1 MCYCKKC
8 GNQLSD
14 DMLFC
19 QKCGTKVEAAAKE
32 ERPAATYPILENI
45 ENTPI
50 KQKAK
55 NKNGARVFGI
65 IALVLIVIIFIAT
78 IGSNNND
85 NSNNAD
91 GNNQSQVE
99 NNGNSTEQKQDE
111 KKSGEDYE
119 LLVWEA
125 FWEGASDYLGVEY
138 SAYKMW
144 DTVYDYIQD
153 FETSDGYT
161 AHYYLIRTAFET
173 TNVLGQKITHQVT
186 ARCYYAPEYS
196 NTVYTTYMTLNGE
209 TVYYD
214 EETEC
219 WLMAMDDGGAA
230 PATSEESTGIL
241 WSAFVNAYN
250 EMAAEDPEG
259 NGYLIDAEIS
269 GNALEYSFP
278 NGETLS
284 VDLTNG
290 KHIIRMEYI
299 YPSTG
304 TSDQTIIMH
313 RWWVIS
319 SIVGAIQHELYGNDW
334 SEAVSTK
341 TEAILA
347 EVALAG
353 GSDEDKATY
362 QSGKALTS
370 SDLEHSIIYT
380 RYVDLEKEQSLF
392 IVYGYSDDVLTPPT
406 ESETTPTIDVN
417 DNNDSTAK
425 QETVPPYIST
435 EDMNEFLVAYILPQY
450 VTLQGDLHNAVEYD
464 SSDSTDW
471 CYKLVGQVGA
481 DSYEAMVY
489 PFQLGKGNEIT
500 DLWIAYL
507 YWNGELVEQNDYS
520 ERINYSPKKYW

>member
-1 MCYCKKC
+1 MRYCKKC

-32 ERPAATYPILENI
+32 ERPAAAYPVLENI
-45 ENTPI
+45 ESTPT
-50 KQKAK
+50 KQKTK

-78 IGSNNND
+78 IGSNSND
-85 NSNNAD
+85 NSNNAG
-91 GNNQSQVE
+91 GNNLSQVE

-125 FWEGASDYLGVEY
+125 FWEGASDYFGVEY

-219 WLMAMDDGGAA
+219 WLMDMDDGGSV

-241 WSAFVNAYN
+241 
-250 EMAAEDPEG
+250 
-259 NGYLIDAEIS
+259 
-269 GNALEYSFP
+269 
-278 NGETLS
+278 
-284 VDLTNG
+284 
-290 KHIIRMEYI
+290 
-299 YPSTG
+299 
-304 TSDQTIIMH
+304 
-313 RWWVIS
+313 
-319 SIVGAIQHELYGNDW
+319 
-334 SEAVSTK
+334 
-341 TEAILA
+341 
-347 EVALAG
+347 
-353 GSDEDKATY
+353 
-362 QSGKALTS
+362 
-370 SDLEHSIIYT
+370 
-380 RYVDLEKEQSLF
+380 
-392 IVYGYSDDVLTPPT
+392 
-406 ESETTPTIDVN
+406 
-417 DNNDSTAK
+417 
-425 QETVPPYIST
+425 
-435 EDMNEFLVAYILPQY
+435 
-450 VTLQGDLHNAVEYD
+450 
-464 SSDSTDW
+464 
-471 CYKLVGQVGA
+471 
-481 DSYEAMVY
+481 
-489 PFQLGKGNEIT
+489 
-500 DLWIAYL
+500 
-507 YWNGELVEQNDYS
+507 
-520 ERINYSPKKYW
+520 

>member
-1 MCYCKKC
+1 MRYCKKC

-19 QKCGTKVEAAAKE
+19 QKCGTKVEAAAKG
-32 ERPAATYPILENI
+32 ERPAAAYPVLENI
-45 ENTPI
+45 ESTPT

-91 GNNQSQVE
+91 SNNQSQVV

-125 FWEGASDYLGVEY
+125 FWEGASDYFGVEY

-219 WLMAMDDGGAA
+219 WLMDMDDGGSA

-241 WSAFVNAYN
+241 WSAFVSAYN

-269 GNALEYSFP
+269 GNTLEYSFP

-284 VDLTNG
+284 VDVTNG

-319 SIVGAIQHELYGNDW
+319 SIVGAIQHELHGNDW
-334 SEAVSTK
+334 SDAVSTK
-341 TEAILA
+341 TEDILA
-347 EVALAG
+347 DVALAG

-380 RYVDLEKEQSLF
+380 RYVDIEASMSHF
-392 IVYGYSDDVLTPPT
+392 IVYGYGNNTYSNSDKTASNADTSSNSN
-406 ESETTPTIDVN
+406 EKETN
-417 DNNDSTAK
+417 EKAAY
-425 QETVPPYIST
+425 VPSD
-435 EDMNEFLVAYILPQY
+435 DMNEFLVRFILPQY
-450 VTLQGDLHNAVEYD
+450 VDVNGKHTDPVEHD
-464 SSDSTDW
+464 SNESTDW
-471 CYKLVGQVGA
+471 CYKLEGKVGA
-481 DSYEAMVY
+481 DIYEAMVY
-489 PFQLGKGNEIT
+489 PFCDINNNVE
-500 DLWIAYL
+500 DLWIRYL
-507 YWNGELVEQNDYS
+507 YWNGELIIENDPSEQ
-520 ERINYSPKKYW
+520 IHYSPKKYW